1 MLNSLSLQRSRK
13 FQTLILS
20 LVFGVTTASLQS
32 HAQEG
37 INTPIPTGGAPATQS
52 PTGETSAVQPSGEGT
67 PTAQPTAVQ
76 PPGEGTPTA
85 QPPAVITGTE
95 QSLLDRDDMMIRFTR
110 TGACIEDIQ
119 LKGFKHD
126 SKSTGNAHVT
136 GGHFP
141 CRALSVRIGEKDLR
155 DVAANIV
162 VEGSGAAK
170 LTQNFENLEIVKDIN
185 LSKPYSGEFSVTIK
199 NTGSAPWSGSVAVD
213 LGGVSELRGAGDLF
227 GSVPLEY
234 RDATMFVDD
243 EVTRTKL
250 PFEESP
256 TREVLLEKKGFL
268 PKWVAANSLYFS
280 LALLPKSQALFDFFV
295 IRTGFN
301 SAANSTSQP
310 DKTLYDVLL
319 ATQIS
324 NLQPGASQT
333 LAFDFFAGPKS
344 KSALESF
351 TGSNM
356 QKNID
361 YGFFSVLAWPLY
373 YFLKWCNSL
382 FGNWGMAI
390 IVLTVVLKILLY
402 PLTEKA
408 FVAGKKMQKIQPELN
423 ALKEKH
429 KDDRQAQQKEMMAI
443 MAQKGVNPM
452 SGCLPILPQ
461 LPIFFGLNAVLL
473 HTFELRHA
481 PFAGWLTDLTAK
493 DPLYVTPIIMA
504 ALMYVQQKLTPM
516 PASMDPA
523 QQKMMQWLPVIFA
536 VFMLAYPSGLVL
548 YIITNTVLS
557 LIQQQYMMKK
567 YKDA

>member
-1 MLNSLSLQRSRK
+1 MLNSLTLQRSTNFK
-13 FQTLILS
+13 NLIVSIVLS
-20 LVFGVTTASLQS
+20 GVLLPIRSQ
-32 HAQEG
+32 AQET
-37 INTPIPTGGAPATQS
+37 NSSATPAAPSQPAAATAT
-52 PTGETSAVQPSGEGT
+52 PESAAAAPT
-67 PTAQPTAVQ
+67 PTSQEALQQQPTA
-76 PPGEGTPTA
+76 TLTS
-85 QPPAVITGTE
+85 TE
-95 QSLLDRDDMMIRFTR
+95 QMVLDRDDMMVRFSR
-110 TGACIEDIQ
+110 TGACIEHVQ
-119 LKGFKHD
+119 LKGFKEN
-126 SKSTGNAHVT
+126 SKSTDNAHVT

-141 CRALSVRIGEKDLR
+141 CRALAVRVGGKDLR

-162 VEGSGAAK
+162 VAGAGAAT
-170 LTQNFENLEIVKDIN
+170 LTQTSDNLGVVKTLN
-185 LSKPYSGEFSVTIK
+185 LNKPYTGEFTITVK
-199 NTGSAPWSGSVAVD
+199 NNGTTPWSGPVSVD

-234 RDATMFVDD
+234 RDATFFADD
-243 EVTRTKL
+243 EVTREKL

-256 TREVLLEKKGFL
+256 TKEVLLEKKGFL
-268 PKWVAANSLYFS
+268 PKWVAGNSLYFS
-280 LALLPKSQALFDFFV
+280 LALLPKSQTMFDFSV
-295 IRTGFN
+295 TRTGFN
-301 SAANSTSQP
+301 SAATATSVP
-310 DKTLYDVLL
+310 DRTLYEVMLS
-319 ATQIS
+319 TQID
-324 NLQPGASQT
+324 NLQPGAAQT
-333 LAFDFFAGPKS
+333 LSFDFFAGPKS
-344 KSALESF
+344 KSALETF
-351 TGSNM
+351 DGSNL

-361 YGFFSVLAWPLY
+361 YGFFSVIAWPLY
-373 YFLKWCNSL
+373 YFLRWCNSL
-382 FGNWGMAI
+382 LGNWGMAI
-390 IVLTVVLKILLY
+390 IVLTIVLKIILY

-423 ALKEKH
+423 ALKEKY

-493 DPLYVTPIIMA
+493 DPMYVTPVIMA

-516 PASMDPA
+516 PTSMDPA

-557 LIQQQYMMKK
+557 LAQQQYMMKK

>member
-1 MLNSLSLQRSRK
+1 MLNSLSLQRSNVFEK
-13 FQTLILS
+13 LLVSTVLS
-20 LVFGVTTASLQS
+20 CVFLPVRS

-37 INTPIPTGGAPATQS
+37 TPSPS
-52 PTGETSAVQPSGEGT
+52 PTAAVVPQTTTPEAAPVPQEAVQNSAAILTSTDQGF
-67 PTAQPTAVQ
+67 
-76 PPGEGTPTA
+76 
-85 QPPAVITGTE
+85 
-95 QSLLDRDDMMIRFTR
+95 LDRDDMMIRFSR
-110 TGACIEDIQ
+110 NGGCIEDIQ
-119 LKGFKHD
+119 LKGFKQN
-126 SKSTGNAHVT
+126 SKSSENAQVT

-141 CRALSVRIGEKDLR
+141 CRAFAVRIGDKDLR
-155 DVAANIV
+155 DVAANV
-162 VEGSGAAK
+162 AVAGTAT
-170 LTQNFENLEIVKDIN
+170 LTQNFENLEIVKTLN
-185 LSKPYSGEFSVTIK
+185 LTKPYSGEFSITLK
-199 NTGSAPWSGSVAVD
+199 NNGTSAWSGPVAID
-213 LGGVSELRGAGDLF
+213 LGGVSELRDAGDIF
-227 GSVPLEY
+227 GSIPLEY
-234 RDATMFVDD
+234 RDATFFVDK
-243 EVTRTKL
+243 EVTREKL

-256 TREVLLEKKGFL
+256 TKEVILEKKSFL
-268 PKWVAANSLYFS
+268 PKWVATNSLYFS
-280 LALLPKSQALFDFFV
+280 LALLPKTQALFDFS
-295 IRTGFN
+295 ITRTGFN
-301 SAANSTSQP
+301 SKANSAALPTR
-310 DKTLYDVLL
+310 TLYDVLL
-319 ATQIS
+319 STQIN
-324 NLQPGASQT
+324 NLQPGAAQT
-333 LAFDFFAGPKS
+333 LTFDFFAGPKS
-344 KSALESF
+344 KSALE
-351 TGSNM
+351 TLSNSDL

-373 YFLKWCNSL
+373 YFLNWCNSL

-390 IVLTVVLKILLY
+390 VVLTIVLKILLY

-423 ALKEKH
+423 ALKEKY

-493 DPLYVTPIIMA
+493 DPLYVTPVIMA

-557 LIQQQYMMKK
+557 LVQQQYMMKK